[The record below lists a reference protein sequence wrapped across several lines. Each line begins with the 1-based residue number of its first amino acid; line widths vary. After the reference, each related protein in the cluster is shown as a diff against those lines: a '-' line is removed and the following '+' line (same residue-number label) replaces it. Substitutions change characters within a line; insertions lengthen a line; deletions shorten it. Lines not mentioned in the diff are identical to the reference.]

1 MKFLNSWISAVV
13 VCSVVASQAN
23 ADVLM
28 LASGNEARNTVAA
41 TNLNSFDG
49 VGNAFVE
56 NQRDTSRSA
65 SVFVP
70 GSLINKS
77 SQGAWLITQSVL
89 HDNSAHPLKA
99 SLTTLSGAD
108 HKITPIPPLAT
119 EIRSVST
126 FAQFVQIFKPSQ
138 NSHNNNEPVQAMVN
152 VEITPKTSSMAL
164 IGLLASGL
172 AGITGLITVSRRGFF
187 IRKAR

>member
-1 MKFLNSWISAVV
+1 MKFLNSWIAAAV

-28 LASGNEARNTVAA
+28 SVSGDDARNSVAA
-41 TNLNSFDG
+41 TNLNSFSG
-49 VGNAFVE
+49 VGNTIVE
-56 NQRDTSRSA
+56 NQRDTSRTS

-77 SQGAWLITQSVL
+77 SQGAWLMTQSVQHNNAARPHQSPSMAL
-89 HDNSAHPLKA
+89 AGRDL
-99 SLTTLSGAD
+99 
-108 HKITPIPPLAT
+108 KITPIAPFGT
-119 EIRSVST
+119 ETRPVST

-138 NSHNNNEPVQAMVN
+138 NGDMRSEPVQAMVHA
-152 VEITPKTSSMAL
+152 EITPKTSNMSL

-172 AGITGLITVSRRGFF
+172 AGVTGLITVSRRGF
-187 IRKAR
+187 IHRTVR